1 MRDGLRGGGRW
12 FWCGDAEDA
21 VEKRFAGESVRDMRA
36 AVCLA
41 QEVGAVLGG
50 SAFLLGRLSGD
61 GEAKGIGM
69 SGEQRIFERAVGI
82 ARGAE

>member
-1 MRDGLRGGGRW
+1 M
-12 FWCGDAEDA
+12 
-21 VEKRFAGESVRDMRA
+21 RDMRA

-69 SGEQRIFERAVGI
+69 SGEQRIFERAVRI
-82 ARGAE
+82 ARAAEEVFLWHERPGAFARLTPPWERVEMV